1 MVKRL
6 QHTELLSVYLQSLS
20 TNNYI
25 IMKKR
30 DTYLF
35 AAVLSLA
42 CATPSEACTGI
53 TLKTADGNTVV
64 ARTIEWNGN
73 DLNSRLIVVPRK
85 HKQNAI
91 TPSGKKE
98 GMTVEAKY
106 GYVGMA
112 VEMEEFV
119 VEGINEAGLSA
130 GLFYFPKYGKY
141 EQYDPRHKSMSVG
154 DLQLVPWILGNFKTI
169 DEMKT
174 AIAKIHIVTID
185 SRAST
190 AHWRIIDSSGRQVVL
205 EITDGKP
212 AFYENTL
219 GVLTN
224 APGFEWHMTNLNN
237 YINLFP
243 GTVKSKYLGET
254 ELNSTG
260 AGSGLLGLPGDF
272 TPPSRF
278 IRAAYFQT
286 TAPRQATVEKTITQ
300 CFHILNNFDVP
311 IGTESE
317 HNVTPP
323 DIPSATQWTAA
334 TDINGRKIY
343 YRTMYNSDIHCID
356 LNKIDFVRTK
366 YHSAPLDKQKEQ
378 HFVTVDI
385 R

>member
-30 DTYLF
+30 YTYLF
-35 AAVLSLA
+35 SAVLSLA

-98 GMTVEAKY
+98 GMTIEAKY

-141 EQYDPRHKSMSVG
+141 E
-154 DLQLVPWILGNFKTI
+154 
-169 DEMKT
+169 
-174 AIAKIHIVTID
+174 
-185 SRAST
+185 
-190 AHWRIIDSSGRQVVL
+190 
-205 EITDGKP
+205 
-212 AFYENTL
+212 
-219 GVLTN
+219 
-224 APGFEWHMTNLNN
+224 HMTR
-237 YINLFP
+237 
-243 GTVKSKYLGET
+243 GTNQCLSAIF
-254 ELNSTG
+254 NSCR
-260 AGSGLLGLPGDF
+260 GS
-272 TPPSRF
+272 
-278 IRAAYFQT
+278 
-286 TAPRQATVEKTITQ
+286 
-300 CFHILNNFDVP
+300 
-311 IGTESE
+311 
-317 HNVTPP
+317 
-323 DIPSATQWTAA
+323 SATS
-334 TDINGRKIY
+334 RPSMK
-343 YRTMYNSDIHCID
+343 
-356 LNKIDFVRTK
+356 
-366 YHSAPLDKQKEQ
+366 
-378 HFVTVDI
+378 
-385 R
+385 

>member
-98 GMTVEAKY
+98 GMTIEAKY

-212 AFYENTL
+212 AFYENTRCADKRARL
-219 GVLTN
+219 RV
-224 APGFEWHMTNLNN
+224 AHD
-237 YINLFP
+237 
-243 GTVKSKYLGET
+243 KSQQLHQSVPRHGKIKVSRRDGT
-254 ELNSTG
+254 ELHRSRKRSPRTSGRFHTAFTLHQGRILPDHG
-260 AGSGLLGLPGDF
+260 AKTSDSGKDNNTMLP
-272 TPPSRF
+272 
-278 IRAAYFQT
+278 
-286 TAPRQATVEKTITQ
+286 
-300 CFHILNNFDVP
+300 HI
-311 IGTESE
+311 
-317 HNVTPP
+317 
-323 DIPSATQWTAA
+323 
-334 TDINGRKIY
+334 
-343 YRTMYNSDIHCID
+343 
-356 LNKIDFVRTK
+356 
-366 YHSAPLDKQKEQ
+366 KQL
-378 HFVTVDI
+378 
-385 R
+385 

>member
-1 MVKRL
+1 
-6 QHTELLSVYLQSLS
+6 
-20 TNNYI
+20 
-25 IMKKR
+25 MKKR
-30 DTYLF
+30 YTYLF
-35 AAVLSLA
+35 SAVLSLA

-98 GMTVEAKY
+98 GMTIEAKY

-174 AIAKIHIVTID
+174 AISKIHIVTID

-212 AFYENTL
+212 AFHENTL

-286 TAPRQATVEKTITQ
+286 TAPRQATAEKTITQ

-334 TDINGRKIY
+334 TDISGRKIY
-343 YRTMYNSDIHCID
+343 YSTMYNSDIRCID
-356 LNKIDFVRTK
+356 LNKIDFVKTK